1 MFYIVKIVNIL
12 STEGLGIRMI
22 EWTICKD
29 CKSVVDNVNESCPN
43 CAGEVETHHI
53 DFVKDYFNSVLFLIK
68 TINSLK
74 EFYPSIRDVDFE
86 SMLYDD
92 LFKWFAYLGLG
103 DDVITDNE
111 LEFINSLLE
120 CSYTRDDI
128 MNLSDITMGN
138 ELLPSFQYALKID
151 EFTTS
156 YGIYESLSN
165 NLFECFR
172 MCGGL
177 FVFVDGTDIDEITL
191 KRFNDF
197 IQNLKV
203 RLNIDS
209 TNMMTRSASEMLG
222 EIKAQES
229 EIPQEAEKHSLEQ
242 YLEELNRLIG
252 LKKVKKDVNSL
263 INLVQI
269 RKLRE
274 ERGIKQPPMSL
285 HLVFSGNPGTGKTT
299 VARLLSKIYHEI
311 GLLSKGHLVETDRSG
326 LVGGYVGQTA
336 IKTQEVIASA
346 MGGIL
351 FIDEA
356 YSLYQKSENDYGKEA
371 IDTLLKAMED
381 NRDDLIVIV
390 AGYPDLMDSF
400 LHSNPGLESR
410 FNKFIYFEDYNGEEL
425 YEIFMLMA
433 DDANLV
439 LDEPAQQY
447 LREYF
452 DTTYEHRPVNFA
464 NGRAVRNLFEEVIT
478 RQANRLAGEDEISD
492 EELNTLTYEDFLIG
506 DDEDE

>member
-1 MFYIVKIVNIL
+1 M
-12 STEGLGIRMI
+12 
-22 EWTICKD
+22 
-29 CKSVVDNVNESCPN
+29 
-43 CAGEVETHHI
+43 A
-53 DFVKDYFNSVLFLIK
+53 
-68 TINSLK
+68 
-74 EFYPSIRDVDFE
+74 
-86 SMLYDD
+86 
-92 LFKWFAYLGLG
+92 
-103 DDVITDNE
+103 
-111 LEFINSLLE
+111 
-120 CSYTRDDI
+120 
-128 MNLSDITMGN
+128 LSDIEMDSK
-138 ELLPSFQYALKID
+138 LLPSFDYAAQID
-151 EFTTS
+151 EFTDGF
-156 YGIYESLSN
+156 GIAESLSA

-177 FVFVDGTDIDEITL
+177 LVFVDGTEVDETTL

-197 IQNLKV
+197 ISNLKG

-209 TNMMTRSASEMLG
+209 TNLMTKTASQVLG
-222 EIKAQES
+222 KIETETQ
-229 EIPQEAEKHSLEQ
+229 EIPETDEEKHSLDE
-242 YLEELNRLIG
+242 YLEELNKLVG

-269 RKLRE
+269 RKLRD
-274 ERGIKQPPMSL
+274 ERGIKQPAMSL

-311 GLLSKGHLVETDRSG
+311 GLLSKGHLIETDRSG

-336 IKTQEVIASA
+336 IKTQEVIKSA

-356 YSLYQKSENDYGKEA
+356 YSLNQASENDYGKEA

-390 AGYPDLMDSF
+390 AGYPQLMDSF

-410 FNKFIYFEDYNGEEL
+410 FNKFIYFEDYNETEL

-433 DDANLV
+433 TEANLT
-439 LDEPAQQY
+439 LDESAKEY
-447 LREYF
+447 LRQYF
-452 DTTYEHRPVNFA
+452 EAMYEHRSSNFA

-478 RQANRLAGEDEISD
+478 RQANRLALEEEISD
-492 EELNTLTYEDFLIG
+492 EELNTLTYEDFLIE
-506 DDEDE
+506 DDEDEQ